1 MYKTINKESLY
12 YGSQVILMVTKNPET
27 KQTNITPISSSWTLN
42 KSIVLGLGL
51 NQQGY
56 INLKAGSNLTL
67 NLADASIWKNIEKI
81 AKTTGNNQMPSWK
94 KRKNY
99 QFCSNKFVLGKFTPI
114 QTQGESIPR
123 IAECPIQ
130 IEANVIDIFERT
142 DYAIIECE
150 SKQIF
155 VKDSLLG
162 ENEKIKV
169 DQWRPLI
176 YKFRT
181 YTTTQNSFGENFRF
195 EEDY

>member
-162 ENEKIKV
+162 KNEKIKV

>member
-130 IEANVIDIFERT
+130 IEANVIDIFERS